1 MYSCVF
7 VCVQSQNIIFSVM
20 GSFTFLYL
28 TIFEFLIICGLSLR
42 RAHWYF
48 DCTMMNMNDR
58 YRLLLLRLIM
68 VCMVSTATMSART
81 VTATTTST
89 PIPNF
94 ESSWTASSVGG
105 TTIAIP
111 FTLNNIEGSKQNHDV
126 ACGAVVMI
134 FRSSLP
140 LAFSSTTNGVMMRR
154 KSERVKSAFAP
165 GGVNIVGPIYT
176 TSDDLPLSQA
186 SQRWTLLGSTAICS
200 MTGFAPDIDY
210 LTRYLQ
216 SLVDR
221 HRTTY
226 ESTSASKTTLIS
238 PMSLVEALAEELQ
251 EAGQWQGGRPFGIQA
266 LIVGR
271 DTVREPTSSLGIF
284 TLDPSGG
291 YRRWRG
297 GAAIGRN
304 GKTIRDL
311 LLEYWMSPKNMK
323 ECNDDGVE
331 ALFSGLQAS
340 VLARMGESEQLE
352 SSDTYEAVLI
362 WQSKKDFC
370 VAQVDR
376 AQIDEMRESILN
388 KHKEKSM

>member
-1 MYSCVF
+1 
-7 VCVQSQNIIFSVM
+7 
-20 GSFTFLYL
+20 
-28 TIFEFLIICGLSLR
+28 
-42 RAHWYF
+42 
-48 DCTMMNMNDR
+48 MMNMNDHR
-58 YRLLLLRLIM
+58 YRLILRVVT
-68 VCMVSTATMSART
+68 VCMVSTATMSAGT
-81 VTATTTST
+81 VTTATTTT
-89 PIPNF
+89 PVPNF

-111 FTLNNIEGSKQNHDV
+111 FTLNNIESAKQSHGVSCD
-126 ACGAVVMI
+126 AVVLI

-140 LAFSSTTNGVMMRR
+140 LALSSSTDGVMADR
-154 KSERVKSAFAP
+154 KSERCKSAFAT
-165 GGVNIVGPIYT
+165 GGLNIVGPVYT
-176 TSDDLPLSQA
+176 TSDELPLSQA

-200 MTGFAPDIDY
+200 MTGFSPDIDY

-216 SLVDR
+216 NLVDR

-226 ESTSASKTTLIS
+226 ESTSTSKTTLIS
-238 PMSLVEALAEELQ
+238 PMSLVEALAEVLQ

-271 DTVREPTSSLGIF
+271 VTAMELASSLGIF

-311 LLEYWMSPKNMK
+311 LFEYWMSPKDVN
-323 ECNDDGVE
+323 ECKDDGVE

-340 VLARMGESEQLE
+340 VLARMGESEHLE
-352 SSDTYEAVLI
+352 SSDMYEAVLI

-376 AQIDEMRESILN
+376 AQMDEMRESILN
-388 KHKEKSM
+388 KHKEKSI